1 MHRCLTLVVGILIG
15 QWLAFGAGP
24 SPADLYS
31 IGLAA
36 WERRDYPEA
45 LRLWSHGATLQPGDA
60 VLQFWRASALAR
72 VGQRHAAAD
81 AFRLALMLD
90 PPQSVAILA
99 REELSALE
107 SVSATATEVETTVP
121 VGRAS
126 SSTPARA

>member
-1 MHRCLTLVVGILIG
+1 MRFACRVGMHRCLTLVVGILIG

-31 IGLAA
+31 VGLAA

-72 VGQRHAAAD
+72 LGQRHAAAD

-90 PPQSVAILA
+90 PPQSVAMLA
-99 REELSALE
+99 REELAALE
-107 SVSATATEVETTVP
+107 S
-121 VGRAS
+121 
-126 SSTPARA
+126 